1 MMDIDFLIRELAE
14 NPKRIKALVT
24 GVSKA
29 EARYKPSAKTWSIL
43 EVVNHLYDEERF
55 DFRVRLDIILN
66 RPAEDW
72 PPIAPTAWVTQR
84 KYNTRDLQASLAN
97 YLRERRRSLR
107 WVRSL
112 GKADWNT
119 RYSRDGRTMRAGDMF
134 AAWVAHDGL
143 HIRQLNELHR
153 ALLERAAKPYQA
165 GYAGEW

>member
-1 MMDIDFLIRELAE
+1 MDMAFLLREFTE

-24 GVSKA
+24 GVNKT
-29 EARYKPSAKTWSIL
+29 EARYKPGPKTWSIL

-72 PPIAPTAWVTQR
+72 PPIAPAAWVTQH
-84 KYNTRDLQASLAN
+84 KYNTRDLQTSLAA
-97 YLRERRRSLR
+97 YLSERRRSLR
-107 WVRSL
+107 WLRSL
-112 GKADWNT
+112 GQVDWNT
-119 RYSRDGRTMRAGDMF
+119 RFVRGKRSMRAGDMF

-153 ALLERAAKPYQA
+153 LLLERAVKPYRPS
-165 GYAGEW
+165 YAGEW

>member
-1 MMDIDFLIRELAE
+1 MDMDFLLREFTE
-14 NPKRIKALVT
+14 NPKRIKALVA
-24 GVSKA
+24 GVTQA
-29 EARYKPSAKTWSIL
+29 EARYKPGAKTWSIL

-72 PPIAPTAWVTQR
+72 PPIAPAAWVIQR
-84 KYNTRDLQASLAN
+84 KYNTLDLDTSLAS
-97 YLRERRRSLR
+97 YLSERRRSLR
-107 WVRSL
+107 WLRSL
-112 GKADWNT
+112 GKRVDWNT
-119 RYSRDGRTMRAGDMF
+119 RYSRAGRSMRAGDMF

-153 ALLERAAKPYQA
+153 LLLERAVKPYRP

>member
-1 MMDIDFLIRELAE
+1 MDMDFLLREFTE

-24 GVSKA
+24 GVNKT
-29 EARYKPSAKTWSIL
+29 EARYKPGPKTWSIL

-72 PPIAPTAWVTQR
+72 PPIAPAAWVTQH
-84 KYNTRDLQASLAN
+84 KYNTLDLQTSLAA
-97 YLRERRRSLR
+97 YFSERRRSLR
-107 WVRSL
+107 WLRSL
-112 GKADWNT
+112 GQVDWNT
-119 RYSRDGRTMRAGDMF
+119 RYSRAGRSMRAGDMF
-134 AAWVAHDGL
+134 AAWVVHDGL

-153 ALLERAAKPYQA
+153 VLLERAVKPYKP